1 MKKAK
6 KIMDD
11 FMEKLENNTFKKDVL
26 QENGEELN
34 SSFVKQQV
42 NSYGQMMQSGILN
55 NL

>member
-34 SSFVKQQV
+34 SLFVEQQV

-55 NL
+55 NV